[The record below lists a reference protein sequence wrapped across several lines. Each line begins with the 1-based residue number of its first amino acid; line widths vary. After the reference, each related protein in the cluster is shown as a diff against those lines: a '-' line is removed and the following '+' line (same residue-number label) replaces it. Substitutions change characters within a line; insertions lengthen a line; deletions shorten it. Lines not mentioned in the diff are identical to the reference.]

1 MEQSKR
7 IKGNRTERK
16 KETTRRKIMDVA
28 MDLFRQ
34 QGVESTTMEQI
45 AAEVDIAKGTLYNYF
60 SVKEAIIDE
69 YIKRSFQENNDERV
83 RQIRTMPDTRSRLN
97 HYFQVM
103 FEGVRTHRDI
113 FEKYLIYRMQTMVT
127 YQPEESER
135 SGFQLTAA
143 EIIGLGR
150 ENGEIR
156 SDLPFHVVLELFEFA
171 FIELVKQ
178 FFAQS
183 GNFDAPAR
191 IEQYVDLCLRGL
203 QCEGPNIKG

>member
-103 FEGVRTHRDI
+103 F
-113 FEKYLIYRMQTMVT
+113 
-127 YQPEESER
+127 
-135 SGFQLTAA
+135 
-143 EIIGLGR
+143 
-150 ENGEIR
+150 
-156 SDLPFHVVLELFEFA
+156 
-171 FIELVKQ
+171 
-178 FFAQS
+178 
-183 GNFDAPAR
+183 
-191 IEQYVDLCLRGL
+191 
-203 QCEGPNIKG
+203 